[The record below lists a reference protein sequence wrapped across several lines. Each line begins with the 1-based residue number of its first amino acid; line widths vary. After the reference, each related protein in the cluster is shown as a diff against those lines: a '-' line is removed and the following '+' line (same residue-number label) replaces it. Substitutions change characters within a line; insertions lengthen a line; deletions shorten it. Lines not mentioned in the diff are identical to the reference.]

1 MTGCSQGTVREGARG
16 GRAEFSWDQVRT
28 DEHRENYL
36 GHSILA
42 PTGRWQ
48 KGRDITWYNKNEQK
62 DSDEAQTS
70 ALEARRKEL
79 LSIKQK
85 EEEEMNRRL
94 GKKVDVP
101 GIPVIGSALLHGS
114 DKKATDDLDRLE
126 TGVSKDDRRA
136 ARKLAKQQVREQ
148 RRDEHRRRKEERR
161 RDRERSYFRRSV
173 SDDDRHSRSPSR
185 RRRHAS
191 HPDAERD
198 FVREDRRRRQ
208 EYSKDSGHSRDSHR
222 YDGQSRRAE
231 GLGNETIPRIP
242 AEESRRQYR
251 HDDYH
256 PSSRWS
262 PRSDRYG
269 QSDSHDR
276 DNSRRT
282 RGQYE

>member
-148 RRDEHRRRKEERR
+148 RRDEHRPRKEERR
-161 RDRERSYFRRSV
+161 RDRERSYSRRSV
-173 SDDDRHSRSPSR
+173 SDDDRHSRSPRGVGGMLPTPMQRETLSVKIADDGKSTTKIAVIRGTATDTTARADEQRASAMKPSR
-185 RRRHAS
+185 EFLQKKVVGSIATMTIIRRH
-191 HPDAERD
+191 
-198 FVREDRRRRQ
+198 
-208 EYSKDSGHSRDSHR
+208 
-222 YDGQSRRAE
+222 DG
-231 GLGNETIPRIP
+231 LPL
-242 AEESRRQYR
+242 
-251 HDDYH
+251 
-256 PSSRWS
+256 
-262 PRSDRYG
+262 
-269 QSDSHDR
+269 
-276 DNSRRT
+276 
-282 RGQYE
+282 